1 MRILSFTNLDR
12 VAAAVEEVVNVYK
25 NSHLYQ
31 GDAAKCSFGEITDA
45 TGDVAI
51 REAFFQYLQWCVK
64 KSPIDNEFADVVVFT
79 LAADKLATAIENVA
93 ENEAE
98 IFFNREEDFD
108 VNPSE
113 SRRRSYS
120 FGFSRRPRLYIGK
133 GQIDANPVR

>member
-1 MRILSFTNLDR
+1 MRIISFTQLDR

-25 NSHLYQ
+25 NSNLYQ

-51 REAFFQYLQWCVK
+51 REAFFQYLQWIVTKC
-64 KSPIDNEFADVVVFT
+64 PFDEDVVVFT
-79 LAADKLATAIENVA
+79 LAADKLATAIANVG

-98 IFFNREEDFD
+98 IFFTQEEDFD

-133 GQIDANPVR
+133 GQIDANSVR